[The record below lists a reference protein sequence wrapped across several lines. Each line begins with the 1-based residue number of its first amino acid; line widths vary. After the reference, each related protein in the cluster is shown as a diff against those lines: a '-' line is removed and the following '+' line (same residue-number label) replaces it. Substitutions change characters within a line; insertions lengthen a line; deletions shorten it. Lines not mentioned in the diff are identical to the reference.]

1 MIEHIKNY
9 LMMISKKEFLGKT
22 RSSETGL
29 YDWSRGQGRVKMIR
43 AVEAGIEIDGKAAVG
58 GFPWKW
64 LRISSDQDHLA
75 QSFLAPTLP
84 SVVMFA
90 VGRTSCT
97 ENRRQQ
103 LPLLEKEET

>member
-1 MIEHIKNY
+1 
-9 LMMISKKEFLGKT
+9 MMISKKEFLGKT

-29 YDWSRGQGRVKMIR
+29 YDWGRGQGRVKMIR

-75 QSFLAPTLP
+75 QSFCPQL
-84 SVVMFA
+84 
-90 VGRTSCT
+90 SC
-97 ENRRQQ
+97 
-103 LPLLEKEET
+103 LPLEELLAQKTEDNICHCLKKRRCKCID